1 VLGATSANRVV
12 PALETKTALK
22 ETLRLISVVVSTAAD
37 EASND
42 RTEKIYSLDFWRPD
56 RCYASRRFPD
66 RVLKYALNF
75 SISSAF
81 GSKGPPHSSISS
93 CSGCFG
99 S

>member
-1 VLGATSANRVV
+1 VV

-56 RCYASRRFPD
+56 RC
-66 RVLKYALNF
+66 
-75 SISSAF
+75 
-81 GSKGPPHSSISS
+81 
-93 CSGCFG
+93 
-99 S
+99 